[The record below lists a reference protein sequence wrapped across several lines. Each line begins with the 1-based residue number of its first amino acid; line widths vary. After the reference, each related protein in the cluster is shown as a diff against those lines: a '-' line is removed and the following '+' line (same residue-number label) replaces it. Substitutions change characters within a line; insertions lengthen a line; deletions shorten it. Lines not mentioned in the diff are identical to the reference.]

1 MNNPILPAL
10 DGLLGL
16 AQTFSENASQKNWAE
31 IEDLEK
37 EHGASDGNVRQML
50 SNGTSLSTLAGP
62 ADLLQRA
69 TVAWDGK
76 ADVGGMSLAEIAHD
90 GPVELAPPA
99 TALREADVS
108 DQSNAGG
115 SEISPSPLSGSSG
128 KPVSGFQVSM
138 MQAGDWQSLSEVALA
153 PVPADAGKEQ
163 VIEAVIAG
171 VEHGLASSGP
181 VASAQKLHAAT
192 RSLSVEQVSVLLDS
206 ATPLIARLVE
216 QASRSENAV
225 GVTDEKPRDAK
236 AALVLAHVA
245 AAIDKDPRPPSSI
258 RLLRDIGTILLAPAN
273 QNDNAIFSGLVRTIA
288 IGAGV
293 RLVLAV
299 ADELAHRDGNPS
311 RAKALVTLMLSA
323 FADLGAR
330 IEAAYSDVLQQAGPL
345 CLEWLAWRDE
355 GEERAIALLIEHL
368 QRQPVALEDMAP
380 KLERLEQVGL
390 EAFRAVRDLAAFTL
404 DPKLHEVRSH
414 FLNSPEIFGAI
425 SGSRMALR
433 DMRHSITA
441 PSDGNREQTLD
452 MVRLTLSDIGFSAP
466 RAAFLA
472 ELCEL
477 ENNALMLGAGWAAL
491 ESFQRMEQQ
500 GRAFQRLLSFLNGQF
515 VMAAAPDVIGFG
527 DDDMQV

>member
-1 MNNPILPAL
+1 MNNPILPTL

-69 TVAWDGK
+69 SAAWDGK
-76 ADVGGMSLAEIAHD
+76 ADASGMSRAEIL
-90 GPVELAPPA
+90 VEESAEFSSPA
-99 TALREADVS
+99 TALQEAETGAELHS
-108 DQSNAGG
+108 GS
-115 SEISPSPLSGSSG
+115 SEISPSPLSGNSG
-128 KPVSGFQVSM
+128 KPVSGPQPSM
-138 MQAGDWQSLSEVALA
+138 MQSADWNGVSEVALA
-153 PVPADAGKEQ
+153 PVSADAGKER
-163 VIEAVIAG
+163 VIEAAIAG
-171 VEHGLASSGP
+171 VEHALATSGP
-181 VASAQKLHAAT
+181 AASAQKLHAAT
-192 RSLSVEQVSVLLDS
+192 RSLSAEQVSVLLDN
-206 ATPLIARLVE
+206 AAPLITRLVE
-216 QASRSENAV
+216 QAAHSENAV

-273 QNDNAIFSGLVRTIA
+273 QNDNAVFSGLVRTIA
-288 IGAGV
+288 VGAGV

-330 IEAAYSDVLQQAGPL
+330 IEAAYSDVLQQVGPL

-355 GEERAIALLIEHL
+355 GEERAIARLIEHL
-368 QRQPVALEDMAP
+368 QRQPAALEDMAP

-390 EAFRAVRDLAAFTL
+390 ETFRAVRDLAAFAL
-404 DPKLHEVRSH
+404 DPRLETVRGH

-425 SGSRMALR
+425 SGSRMAIR
-433 DMRHSITA
+433 DMRHAMTV
-441 PSDGNREQTLD
+441 PSAGNRDETLD
-452 MVRLTLSDIGFSAP
+452 MVRLTLTDIGFSAP

-477 ENNALMLGAGWAAL
+477 ENNALMLGAGWTAL
-491 ESFQRMEQQ
+491 ESFQFMEQQ